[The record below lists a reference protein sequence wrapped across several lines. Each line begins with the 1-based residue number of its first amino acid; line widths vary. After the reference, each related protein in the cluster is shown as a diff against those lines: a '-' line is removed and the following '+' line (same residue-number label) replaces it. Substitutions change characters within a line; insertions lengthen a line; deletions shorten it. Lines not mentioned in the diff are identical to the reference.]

1 MKSFYRL
8 FLVCTFI
15 LNCGLISYSYPA
27 SMTLISNS
35 EILGTWQG
43 ILKFNGNALRIV
55 FTISG
60 DQNNQLKAE
69 MASPDQKVKG
79 IPVNNITFN
88 GSNLKLEVDT
98 ISAYYEGKYN
108 SDSITFE
115 GNWHQSGFT
124 IPLSIKKIDKVE
136 EIKHSQEPVPP
147 FPYEVED
154 VIYYNKTADVKL
166 GGTLTLPKKG
176 RPFAAVILIPG
187 SGPYNRNEEISGH
200 KIFLVLADYLTRR
213 GIAVLRVD
221 KRGIGES
228 TGNYAAS
235 TTKDFS
241 NDVLAGIK
249 YLKSVNKIDSTKI
262 GLIGHNEGG
271 IIAPMVASGT
281 NEVAFIVLMAG
292 QGVPGDEL
300 LSMQSERMAK
310 TEGYPE
316 ERIKKSIELNK
327 KMYRVI
333 KAGGDSLDIAEELRI
348 IYFENYNSLDKT
360 EKAEIRNPKSAFQRE
375 MKLMISPW
383 YRYFI
388 SYDPAPALEKVK
400 CPVLA
405 LNGSKDLQVLPDENL
420 ASIKKAL
427 EKGGNKNFEIKEI
440 PGLNHLF
447 QTAETG
453 SPAEYMKIQE
463 TISPIAL
470 QTIGDW
476 VLKFTTK

>member
-1 MKSFYRL
+1 
-8 FLVCTFI
+8 
-15 LNCGLISYSYPA
+15 
-27 SMTLISNS
+27 MTLISNS

-55 FTISG
+55 FAISG

-88 GSNLKLEVDT
+88 GSYLKLEVDT

-108 SDSITFE
+108 PDSIAFE

-124 IPLSIKKIDKVE
+124 IPLSIKKIDKFE

-147 FPYEVED
+147 FLYAVED
-154 VIYYNKTADVKL
+154 VIYYNKTAEVKL
-166 GGTLTLPKKG
+166 CGTLTLPQTG
-176 RPFAAVILIPG
+176 GPFAAVILIPG

-292 QGVPGDEL
+292 PGLPGDEL
-300 LSMQSERMAK
+300 LSLQSERMAK
-310 TEGYPE
+310 AEGYPE
-316 ERIKKSIELNK
+316 ERIRKSIELNK
-327 KMYRVI
+327 KIYSTI

-348 IYFENYNSLDKT
+348 IYFDNYNSLDKT
-360 EKAEIRNPKSAFQRE
+360 EKAEIRNPKAAFQRE
-375 MKLMISPW
+375 LKLMMSPW

-388 SYDPAPALEKVK
+388 SYDPVPALEKVK

-427 EKGGNKNFEIKEI
+427 EKGGNKNFEIKEL

-453 SPAEYMKIQE
+453 SPAEYMKIHE

-476 VLKFTTK
+476 IIKVITK

>member
-1 MKSFYRL
+1 M
-8 FLVCTFI
+8 
-15 LNCGLISYSYPA
+15 
-27 SMTLISNS
+27 
-35 EILGTWQG
+35 
-43 ILKFNGNALRIV
+43 
-55 FTISG
+55 
-60 DQNNQLKAE
+60 
-69 MASPDQKVKG
+69 
-79 IPVNNITFN
+79 
-88 GSNLKLEVDT
+88 
-98 ISAYYEGKYN
+98 
-108 SDSITFE
+108 
-115 GNWHQSGFT
+115 
-124 IPLSIKKIDKVE
+124 
-136 EIKHSQEPVPP
+136 
-147 FPYEVED
+147 
-154 VIYYNKTADVKL
+154 
-166 GGTLTLPKKG
+166 
-176 RPFAAVILIPG
+176 
-187 SGPYNRNEEISGH
+187 
-200 KIFLVLADYLTRR
+200 
-213 GIAVLRVD
+213 
-221 KRGIGES
+221 
-228 TGNYAAS
+228 
-235 TTKDFS
+235 
-241 NDVLAGIK
+241 
-249 YLKSVNKIDSTKI
+249 NKIDSTKI